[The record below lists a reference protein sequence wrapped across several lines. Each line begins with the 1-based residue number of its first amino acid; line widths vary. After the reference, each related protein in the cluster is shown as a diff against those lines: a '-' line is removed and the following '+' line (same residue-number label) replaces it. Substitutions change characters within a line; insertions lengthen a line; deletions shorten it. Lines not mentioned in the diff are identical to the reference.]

1 MMTRERAT
9 AITQTVTILIFMSLG
24 TVITKLALED
34 VSPLTFTWISIVIG
48 SVVLITYTFVF
59 RRERIPRGLGRQVRI
74 YIFLIGFFNFVV
86 GRFSLMFALD
96 LMPATTNAYVTNFI
110 GFITMGMS
118 IYILREVPTVFQ
130 VLGAVIAFSGLRVF
144 FLEIPP
150 ASELLGI
157 VITLIGITGIA
168 YTNNIARK
176 LAIITNFELSNNII
190 STMALIMGGSI
201 TVAIGLILDWPP
213 QIHGV
218 QNWGTVLF
226 SGIMGVAIGMTVW
239 NHVLRTLRS
248 YEASILGAS
257 TVIWT
262 ALLAVPILNERLA
275 VNQIIGIFLML
286 TGLALVQVRL
296 GRFDHLVSKFRELK
310 VRK

>member
-1 MMTRERAT
+1 MTRERAT

-34 VSPLTFTWISIVIG
+34 VSPLTLTWVSIVIG
-48 SVVLITYTFVF
+48 GVVLITYTFVF
-59 RRERIPRGLGRQVRI
+59 RRERIPRGLGRQVWT

-86 GRFSLMFALD
+86 GRFTLMFALD
-96 LMPATTNAYVTNFI
+96 LMPATTNAYITNFI

-118 IYILREVPTVFQ
+118 IFILREVPTAFQ

-157 VITLIGITGIA
+157 VITMIGITGIA

-176 LAIITNFELSNNII
+176 LAIITNFEVSNNII

-218 QNWGTVLF
+218 QNWGTVLY
-226 SGIMGVAIGMTVW
+226 SGVMGVAIGLTVW

-275 VNQIIGIFLML
+275 TNQIIGILLML
-286 TGLALVQVRL
+286 TGLAFVQVRL
-296 GRFDHLVSKFRELK
+296 GRFDYLFSKFREHRA
-310 VRK
+310 RK